1 MNLFEKLKNMS
12 VLLIDDDEWI
22 RDSLT
27 LFFTGEGCHLLGLAT
42 AEEAM
47 EAIKQI
53 KYDIII
59 SDYKL
64 PGMNG
69 LEFFRQTEKSIP
81 NTMKILITGYGSG
94 EMESDARKCGI
105 DDFIQKPLTTHA
117 LEKSLASVLEK
128 HQSKETRAGGEGIT
142 PKRMEG

>member
-1 MNLFEKLKNMS
+1 MDLFEKLRNMS

-42 AEEAM
+42 AEEAI

-53 KYDIII
+53 KYDIVI

-69 LEFFRQTEKSIP
+69 LEFFRQAEKSIP
-81 NTMKILITGYGSG
+81 NAVKILITGYGSDQI
-94 EMESDARKCGI
+94 ESAARRCGI
-105 DDFIQKPLTTHA
+105 DDFIQKPLTTQA
-117 LEKSLASVLEK
+117 LEKSLTNLLETHQTREAKAHPEAS
-128 HQSKETRAGGEGIT
+128 R
-142 PKRMEG
+142 

>member
-1 MNLFEKLKNMS
+1 MDLFEKLRNMS

-22 RDSLT
+22 RDSLN

-42 AEEAM
+42 AEEAI

-53 KYDIII
+53 KYDIVI

-81 NTMKILITGYGSG
+81 NTMKILITAYGSD
-94 EMESDARKCGI
+94 EMQSDALRCGI
-105 DDFIQKPLTTHA
+105 DDFIQKPLTTQA
-117 LEKSLASVLEK
+117 LERSLTNLLEA
-128 HQSKETRAGGEGIT
+128 HQAREAKAQGEAI
-142 PKRMEG
+142 PLK

>member
-22 RDSLT
+22 RDSLS

-42 AEEAM
+42 AEEAI

-53 KYDIII
+53 KYDIVI

-81 NTMKILITGYGSG
+81 NAMKILITAYGSD
-94 EMESDARKCGI
+94 EMESDARRCGI
-105 DDFIQKPLTTHA
+105 DDFIQKPLTTNA
-117 LEKSLASVLEK
+117 LEKSLANVLEK
-128 HQSKETRAGGEGIT
+128 HQTREAKVRGQGVASK
-142 PKRMEG
+142 